1 MCSAEQRKLAI
12 ETMVRLATGNEALLT
27 PFVDSKGNF
36 GKYYSGPLTCCGK
49 RRFSTFP
56 QVTLIRFFFRL
67 SLCTCKL
74 PKASETCQ
82 FLGLAL
88 REGVLD
94 LHRSALQAGTLR

>member
-1 MCSAEQRKLAI
+1 MQRD
-12 ETMVRLATGNEALLT
+12 VQLLT
-27 PFVDSKGNF
+27 SFRSFWNET
-36 GKYYSGPLTCCGK
+36 SLQATLTCCGK